1 VDSSEAKKVSAKGGF
16 PLIAA
21 SKQPSVPDRS
31 SERRGQDP
39 KRQALSGIGNLNGRL
54 LVLND
59 DQGLATLSESSDD
72 CGLRNQGRI
81 AVTDSYKPV
90 KFLYRKIS
98 ACLTIGSKPTA

>member
-1 VDSSEAKKVSAKGGF
+1 
-16 PLIAA
+16 
-21 SKQPSVPDRS
+21 
-31 SERRGQDP
+31 
-39 KRQALSGIGNLNGRL
+39 
-54 LVLND
+54 VLND